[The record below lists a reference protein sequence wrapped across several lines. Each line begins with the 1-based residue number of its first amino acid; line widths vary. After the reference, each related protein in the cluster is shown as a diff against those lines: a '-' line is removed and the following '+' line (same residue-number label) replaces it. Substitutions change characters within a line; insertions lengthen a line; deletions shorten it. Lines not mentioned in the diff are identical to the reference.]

1 MSRGQNVRILQILQN
16 KQAVEDFKGFPDT
29 NEKTTLNLISSP
41 NMHQ

>member
-1 MSRGQNVRILQILQN
+1 MRILQILQN

-41 NMHQ
+41 NMHQWKCN